1 MQPRLLNNRYELG
14 EPLGQGGMA
23 TVYRATDIR
32 LGRPVAVKLLHA
44 HYANDDEFLQ
54 RFEHEAQSAA
64 GLSAHPN
71 IVDVY
76 DVGQQDGVPY
86 IVMELVEGPDLK
98 TIIEQQGP
106 LPIDRTLNI
115 AQQVA
120 EGLEYAHARG
130 LVHRDVKP
138 QNILVSSDG
147 IARIADFG
155 IAKSYLSTA
164 VTQAGITYGTADY
177 ISPEQ
182 AQGLP
187 ATPQSD
193 VYSLGIVVY
202 EMLTRHLPFS
212 GDSPMAVAVQHIQQ
226 PPPPLSRWNP
236 SLPPSLERI
245 IMGSLAKNPK
255 ERPAS
260 ARAFASAMRE
270 YRNARG
276 QETIAVPAVPRS
288 TQVQQRPAQPSRVS
302 PESATSP
309 MRAAPSQPS
318 ETPRRRPVPVA
329 APPPLARPHHQ
340 QRSSSGAGA
349 FILGLL
355 LLAGVVGIAY
365 VLFAT
370 DTFAGFLSS
379 SPPVVV
385 PTTEPVAP
393 TSPPATGTPVV
404 VIVLP
409 EFVGRS
415 EIDVVQ
421 QIEQLGL
428 RRGVIGDPILSS
440 EPAGTVIDQDPDAGT
455 QLPRGSEV
463 KILVSLG
470 LDATPT
476 VAATPTLEPT
486 PTTAASPTAAVAT
499 IPNLVGQ
506 QFEGVRGALE
516 NAGFIV
522 DRQDRPSRTVPEGV
536 VMSQAPPP
544 GDTPLGTTIRLV
556 VSLGDVVAFPDVVGQ
571 DRGDAES
578 KLRAAGLRL
587 QLVDEQG
594 PDRLPDYDNIP
605 PNQVVSATANGQPVQ
620 NGELV
625 PRGASI
631 VLGVRKP

>member
-1 MQPRLLNNRYELG
+1 MQPRLLNNRYELY

-86 IVMELVEGPDLK
+86 IVMELIEGPDLK

-106 LPIDRTLNI
+106 LPIDQTLNI

-120 EGLEYAHARG
+120 EGLEYAHTRG

-226 PPPPLSRWNP
+226 PPPPLSRWNA
-236 SLPPSLERI
+236 SVPPALERI
-245 IMGSLAKNPK
+245 VMGALAKNPR

-260 ARAFASAMRE
+260 ARAFATAMRE

-276 QETIAVPAVPRS
+276 QETVAVPAVPRS
-288 TQVQQRPAQPSRVS
+288 APVQQRPVPSPRG
-302 PESATSP
+302 SADSNTAP
-309 MRAAPSQPS
+309 MRTVPSG
-318 ETPRRRPVPVA
+318 ETPRRRPMPVA
-329 APPPLARPHHQ
+329 APPPLARPQYQ
-340 QRSSSGAGA
+340 QRSSSGVGA

-379 SPPVVV
+379 SPPAVV
-385 PTTEPVAP
+385 PTSAPAEPTTP
-393 TSPPATGTPVV
+393 QATGTPVV

-409 EFVGRS
+409 EFVGRP
-415 EIDVVQ
+415 ETDVVQ
-421 QIEQLGL
+421 QLDQLGL
-428 RRGVIGDPILSS
+428 RRGVLGEPILSS
-440 EPAGTVIDQDPDAGT
+440 EPAGTVIDQDPDAGAP
-455 QLPRGSEV
+455 LPRGSEV

-476 VAATPTLEPT
+476 AEATPTLEPT
-486 PTTAASPTAAVAT
+486 PTIAASPTPALIT
-499 IPNLVGQ
+499 IQNLVGREY
-506 QFEGVRGALE
+506 EGVRSVLE
-516 NAGFIV
+516 TAGFV
-522 DRQDRPSRTVPEGV
+522 VQRQDKPSRSAPAGV
-536 VMSQAPPP
+536 IIGQDPPP
-544 GDTPLGTTIRLV
+544 GPQQVGTTIRLT
-556 VSLGDVVAFPDVVGQ
+556 VSLGDVIAFPNVVGQ
-571 DRGDAES
+571 DRATAEAQI
-578 KLRAAGLRL
+578 RAAGLRL
-587 QLVDEQG
+587 QFVDEQG
-594 PDRLPDYDNIP
+594 PDRLPNFDNIP

-625 PRGASI
+625 PRGATI
-631 VLGVRKP
+631 ILGVRKP

>member
-1 MQPRLLNNRYELG
+1 MQPRLLNNRYEIH

-23 TVYRATDIR
+23 TVFRATDIR

-86 IVMELVEGPDLK
+86 IVMELIEGPDLK
-98 TIIEQQGP
+98 TIIEQRGP
-106 LPIDRTLNI
+106 LQIDQTLNI

-120 EGLEYAHARG
+120 EGLEYAHNRG

-147 IARIADFG
+147 TARIADFG

-193 VYSLGIVVY
+193 VYSLGVVVY

-226 PPPPLSRWNP
+226 QAPPPSHWNP
-236 SLPPSLERI
+236 ALPPSLERI
-245 IMGSLAKNPK
+245 IMVALAKNPK

-260 ARAFASAMRE
+260 ARAFASALRE
-270 YRNARG
+270 YRTARG
-276 QETIAVPAVPRS
+276 QETMAVPAIPRS
-288 TQVQQRPAQPSRVS
+288 AAAQRPAQAPRG
-302 PESATSP
+302 SAGNQTAP
-309 MRAAPSQPS
+309 MRTMPSAPANP
-318 ETPRRRPVPVA
+318 PRRRPLPVA
-329 APPPLARPHHQ
+329 APPPLTRPQQ
-340 QRSSSGAGA
+340 QRASSGVGA

-355 LLAGVVGIAY
+355 LLVGVLGIAY

-370 DTFAGFLSS
+370 DTLSGLLGS
-379 SPPVVV
+379 SPTAVV
-385 PTTEPVAP
+385 PTAPVGP
-393 TSPPATGTPVV
+393 TTPVATGTPVV

-409 EFVGRS
+409 DFVGQS
-415 EIDVVQ
+415 EMDVNTQ
-421 QIEQLGL
+421 LEGLGL
-428 RRGVIGDPILSS
+428 RRGVLGEPRLSS
-440 EPAGTVIDQDPDAGT
+440 EPAGTVIEQDPPPNT
-455 QLPRGSEV
+455 QVPRGSEV
-463 KILVSLG
+463 KILISLG
-470 LDATPT
+470 LDVTPTSEPTATP
-476 VAATPTLEPT
+476 EPT
-486 PTTAASPTAAVAT
+486 PTIEVSPTPVIVTVPSLA
-499 IPNLVGQ
+499 GREY
-506 QFEGVRGALE
+506 EGVRGALE
-516 NAGFIV
+516 IAGFV
-522 DRQDRPSRTVPEGV
+522 VNREDQPSRTVPAGAV
-536 VMSQAPPP
+536 ISQDPPAGQIP
-544 GDTPLGTTIRLV
+544 FGATITVV
-556 VSLGDVVAFPDVVGQ
+556 VSQGDVIPFPNVVGQ
-571 DRGDAES
+571 DRSVAES
-578 KLRAAGLRL
+578 QLASAGLRL
-587 QLVDEQG
+587 QFVDEQ
-594 PDRLPDYDNIP
+594 DANRLPDFNSIP
-605 PNQVVSATANGQPVQ
+605 PNQVVSATANGRAVQ

-625 PRGASI
+625 PRGATI